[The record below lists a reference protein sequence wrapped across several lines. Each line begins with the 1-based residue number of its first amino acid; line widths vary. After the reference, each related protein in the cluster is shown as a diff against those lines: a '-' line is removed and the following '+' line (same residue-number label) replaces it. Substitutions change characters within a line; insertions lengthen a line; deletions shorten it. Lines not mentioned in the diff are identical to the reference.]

1 MTTAI
6 RLKVYRE
13 HECSRR
19 HTSYLAF
26 ARCAMPWAYPVT
38 QGEPGVTP
46 YALVTRCQPTRGDWA
61 EPRVTLYATQRQA
74 ELQSTALCGG
84 GCRRENQYRT
94 HEVIRLEMP

>member
-26 ARCAMPWAYPVT
+26 ARCAMPWVHSVRQCESGA
-38 QGEPGVTP
+38 TP
-46 YALVTRCQPTRGDWA
+46 YALITRCHPRSLFIA
-61 EPRVTLYATQRQA
+61 PRVTLWTTQEMA
-74 ELQSTALCGG
+74 ELQSTGLCGG

-94 HEVIRLEMP
+94 HEVIRLEP